1 MKKISLLFALLTN
14 LYTFSQSKVQFE
26 LNIGTA
32 FQKEIII
39 NNESLEKTNAFGIR
53 FGVNYLKSIYKK
65 IYIETGIYSKYNYS
79 SNEIETTK
87 FTSNSLKIQ
96 LPLYLGYK
104 LNEVWKINI
113 GASVENNRNSDN
125 IDFKLEHNLRFDF
138 LTKIIY
144 IFNEN
149 IHFSL
154 YSNWMLHNV
163 SDAFTISNPRNG
175 LYLGVIYQ
183 LGKNKSKEI

>member
-1 MKKISLLFALLTN
+1 M
-14 LYTFSQSKVQFE
+14 
-26 LNIGTA
+26 
-32 FQKEIII
+32 
-39 NNESLEKTNAFGIR
+39 
-53 FGVNYLKSIYKK
+53 
-65 IYIETGIYSKYNYS
+65 
-79 SNEIETTK
+79 
-87 FTSNSLKIQ
+87 
-96 LPLYLGYK
+96 
-104 LNEVWKINI
+104 NEVWKINI

-125 IDFKLEHNLRFDF
+125 IDFKLEDNLRYDF

-175 LYLGVIYQ
+175 FYLGVIYQ